1 MKRKHKHKFSLID
14 GEEVCECGFIK
25 TEDENRSEG
34 DSTVE
39 QPAFG
44 VTRAHSPDTAMRGT
58 DSTSSVVEKTAS
70 RRINISISEE
80 VHSAWSKIK
89 GQKSWNMLLIEA
101 LGLHD
106 EVRELK
112 DLIREALVNR
122 PIITQII
129 SERALSQIPT
139 AHESYT
145 KRTYPTPKNRPEFVK
160 ELNKLAEK
168 YNDIKEVLL
177 DSEEEAKK
185 DILIDDVKLEQLKEK
200 AIKREMKRRK
210 KHLKPPA
217 GVS

>member
-1 MKRKHKHKFSLID
+1 MKRKHKHNFSLID

-25 TEDENRSEG
+25 AEDEKSVESSRSTEEG
-34 DSTVE
+34 KGS
-39 QPAFG
+39 PA
-44 VTRAHSPDTAMRGT
+44 AS

-101 LGLHD
+101 LNLYD

-112 DLIREALVNR
+112 DLIRDALVNR
-122 PIITQII
+122 PIITQVI
-129 SERALSQIPT
+129 SERSLSQFPSAHYVPT
-139 AHESYT
+139 KT
-145 KRTYPTPKNRPEFVK
+145 VRPVPKNRPAFVK
-160 ELNKLAEK
+160 ELQELAEK
-168 YNDIKEVLL
+168 HKDNGIKSILK
-177 DSEEEAKK
+177 DSEKEAKK
-185 DILIDDVKLEQLKEK
+185 DKLIDDKKLEQLKEK